1 MQLERVFSGVIAM
14 FLAKSQKKTRNSSFS
29 VDKATL
35 STGAMLLGYFA
46 TLRAV
51 SWLLTNK

>member
-1 MQLERVFSGVIAM
+1 M
-14 FLAKSQKKTRNSSFS
+14 FLTKSQKKTGESSFS

-46 TLRAV
+46 TLRAA
-51 SWLLTNK
+51 SWLMNK